1 MNENY
6 ETIEEQIMRVV
17 NEMAA
22 AGELVTSVDEN
33 GETLYS
39 LPENVKK
46 SNDELFIKRSQAAH
60 KAWATRRKLK
70 ASADA
75 AYMDKVK
82 FKVNKNSDELFIK
95 RSQAAHKAW
104 ATRRKLQAAKTK
116 NKNKKT
122 CEVKHKPCK
131 ATKTAETSP
140 YTVVYSAYVEYVQ
153 VFPCNKRALHS
164 K

>member
-46 SNDELFIKRSQAAH
+46 SN
-60 KAWATRRKLK
+60 
-70 ASADA
+70 
-75 AYMDKVK
+75 
-82 FKVNKNSDELFIK
+82 DELFIK